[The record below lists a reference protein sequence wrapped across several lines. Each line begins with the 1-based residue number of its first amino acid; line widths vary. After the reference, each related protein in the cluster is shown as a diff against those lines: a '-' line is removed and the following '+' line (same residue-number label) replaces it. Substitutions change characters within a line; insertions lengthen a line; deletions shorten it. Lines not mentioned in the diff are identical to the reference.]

1 MTVVAAPLAAGPSA
15 PDLRLALPAAAAWPA
30 AWWATGVDATPA
42 AGAAAVAAVML
53 AAVCLYLHRTPAG
66 PREPRW
72 SSWWSS
78 WWSRLSGS
86 LGSMALV
93 VAACAAVCSSA
104 AVLTTVR
111 TAGPLPALTAA
122 RAVVELSGSAA
133 GDAVRLAPGRFGGP
147 GRTGVRLDVR
157 QVAGRGSTSTVR
169 SPVFVIADGRWS
181 AVSAGQHVTFTGRLA
196 PPEPGDGTVA
206 LVVAL
211 GPPQVREGAWFW
223 RVADHVR
230 AGLRAACA
238 GLDEDAGGLLP
249 SLVVGDTSTLPE
261 ALRTDLRVSG
271 LTHLTAVSGAN
282 VAIVVG
288 STMWVAAALG
298 APRALRWGGA
308 AVALLGFVALARP
321 QPSVLRAGVM
331 AALALTALAGA
342 RRPRGVPVLSSAVIA
357 LLVGDPWLA
366 RSAGFALSAV
376 ATGSLLLLAPAWV
389 TRLERYVPRPVAVAL
404 AAPAAAQAACGPVV
418 VLLDPA
424 VSMVAVPANL
434 LAQPAVAPATVLGV
448 VAALV
453 STVWPTGAQAVAATA
468 SVATGWISE
477 VAHRAAAVP
486 GAQMP
491 WPGGVA
497 GAALLLVLTAAV
509 VAASLGWPRRAPGRC
524 PGWAGGAGGT
534 DGATGGWRRGGRSRL
549 LAPAALLALLAGW
562 LVSARLP
569 VPGAATALPRWAVA
583 MCDVGQGDATLLRS
597 GPDRAVL
604 VDAGPDPAA
613 VDGCLDRLGV
623 LHLDLVV
630 LSHAHAD
637 HVLGLPGALE
647 GRRVGRLLVSP
658 LHAPVENDRRVRRW
672 AAQAGAEVHVGGAGV
687 TGASDTGGYGV
698 RWSVLAPQAGRY
710 PPVPETSASPG
721 GGAGPGAAGDPE
733 GTEVNESSLVVV
745 AEVTTPDGTVR
756 VATLGDLE
764 TQGQSALLS
773 TISGS
778 PVGPVDVVKVSHHG
792 SAKQVPA
799 LYERLGARVALVGV
813 GAGNDY
819 GHPAPSTLTMLH
831 RTGATVLRTDR
842 DGDVLVAPAHGGA
855 LTVSTRTP

>member
-1 MTVVAAPLAAGPSA
+1 MTGAAPLASGPAA
-15 PDLRLALPAAAAWPA
+15 PDLRLALPGAAAWPT
-30 AWWATGVDATPA
+30 AWWATG
-42 AGAAAVAAVML
+42 AGAAHATVAAAL
-53 AAVCLYLHRTPAG
+53 AAVTLAALCLYLYRTPDA
-66 PREPRW
+66 
-72 SSWWSS
+72 
-78 WWSRLSGS
+78 GS
-86 LGSMALV
+86 LGRSRSRSSRFLASVALV

-147 GRTGVRLDVR
+147 QRFGVRLDVR
-157 QVAGRGSTSTVR
+157 QVSGRGSTSTVG
-169 SPVFVIADGRWS
+169 SPVFVIADPRWS
-181 AVSAGQHVTFTGRLA
+181 SVTAGQEVTFTGRLA
-196 PPEPGDGTVA
+196 PPGPGDGTVA
-206 LVVAL
+206 LVGAL
-211 GPPQVREGAWFW
+211 GPPQIREGAWFW

-298 APRALRWGGA
+298 APRAARWGGA

-321 QPSVLRAGVM
+321 QPSVLRAGAM

-342 RRPRGVPVLSSAVIA
+342 RRPRGVPVLSAAVIA

-389 TRLERYVPRPVAVAL
+389 ARLERYVPRPVAVAL

-453 STVWPTGAQAVAATA
+453 STVWPTGARAVAATA
-468 SVATGWISE
+468 AVATGWISE

-497 GAALLLVLTAAV
+497 GAILLLALTAAV
-509 VAASLGWPRRAPGRC
+509 VAASLGWRGPVPRRASRRVRVGTV
-524 PGWAGGAGGT
+524 GAGGATGAWRPGG
-534 DGATGGWRRGGRSRL
+534 GARL
-549 LAPAALLALLAGW
+549 LAPAAVLALLAGW
-562 LVSARLP
+562 LVSSRLP
-569 VPGAATALPRWAVA
+569 VPGTATALPGWAVA

-597 GPDRAVL
+597 GADRAVL

-623 LHLDLVV
+623 QHLDLVV

-647 GRRVGRLLVSP
+647 GRGVGRVLVSP
-658 LHAPVENDRRVRRW
+658 LHAPAENDRRVRRW
-672 AAQAGAEVHVGGAGV
+672 AAQAGAEVHVGGAG
-687 TGASDTGGYGV
+687 AAGGTDAGGFGV
-698 RWSVLAPQAGRY
+698 RWSVLAPPVGRY
-710 PPVPETSASPG
+710 PPAGIAISPG
-721 GGAGPGAAGDPE
+721 SGEGREPGGDPE
-733 GTEVNESSLVVV
+733 GTQVNESSLVVV
-745 AEVTTPDGTVR
+745 AEVTTPEGTVR

-773 TISGS
+773 TMSDTPIA
-778 PVGPVDVVKVSHHG
+778 PVDVVKVSHHG

-819 GHPAPSTLTMLH
+819 GHPAPSTLTMLR

-842 DGDVLVAPAHGGA
+842 DGDVLLAPAPGGA
-855 LTVSTRTP
+855 LTVSTRPP